1 MIQTKDQASAER
13 AAQEERERRDWFDM
27 MQSEAAFRVWAR
39 LLDEWGAN
47 RLMVTEEDMR
57 RRNIA
62 DLALDRMADACPD
75 VYIRMVRALKQI

>member
-1 MIQTKDQASAER
+1 
-13 AAQEERERRDWFDM
+13 M
-27 MQSEAAFRVWAR
+27 MQSEAAFRVWLR

-62 DLALDRMADACPD
+62 DLALDRIADACPD

>member
-1 MIQTKDQASAER
+1 MIQTKDQAAAER

-27 MQSEAAFRVWAR
+27 MQSEAAFRVWLR

>member
-27 MQSEAAFRVWAR
+27 MQSEAAFRVWLR